1 MTTIAE
7 LILKADYRQV
17 TGATKAVDGLADTA
31 KTATST
37 IKSLALAMGAAF
49 GVREIIQAADAW
61 RNLTNRLTLVTTSTE
76 QLGAAQE
83 QLFDIAQRTRASL
96 SATAEVYQRL
106 AQNAGALG
114 LTLDDV
120 GTVTERINKLI
131 AISGTSAQSA
141 EAALQQLGQAFAS
154 GTLRG
159 EELNSVMEQ
168 APALAMAIAEGMGV
182 TVGELR
188 KLGEEGKI
196 TAEAVV
202 KALEQQGDKIN
213 EQFAN
218 MVPTVGQAMTQMGN
232 SMTRFI
238 GRVDELSGSTT
249 GLGSVI
255 SDLSRVI
262 DNINLG
268 PVVEFT
274 QKWGTAISGIIDDI
288 NNNLIPATTG
298 KSGFIELLT
307 RGFMDLPV
315 NVRAAVG
322 LVNAELVNF
331 YDNTIAR
338 LDRAGQRMRAVVGK
352 GTWSEA
358 NDAFDETVRKNNALR
373 DAAIDRIFEERDA
386 TINLSN
392 EKRRLYELEQEIFG
406 RGGILEPTNALK
418 DKPTP
423 NPRIN
428 PNETDA
434 EKKKREELQKKAEA
448 QAIYWQNEITEQLDH
463 IAQVSET
470 ENAAWRDRQAML
482 EEMFASETE
491 AEMLRYQAKKDMLAE
506 YLESAG
512 LSEEEA
518 RIKRETLET
527 EHQERMAQI
536 DRKAYDLKMTHTKKA
551 LGDLSGLMNTHSR
564 KLFEIGKAAAIAN
577 ALISAKESVVDAWKW
592 GNKVGGPPLGAA
604 FAAAAAAA
612 QAANISAIASTNFRG
627 GGSVGGGGGGGG
639 AVDTSGISS
648 QQAAP
653 VRAAVVDFR
662 IQSRGIWRDDDV
674 AELMQVIG
682 NRVKDGA
689 KFGKVE
695 FLTA

>member
-17 TGATKAVDGLADTA
+17 TGATKAVYGLADTA
-31 KTATST
+31 KSATST
-37 IKSLALAMGAAF
+37 LKTLAATVGAAF
-49 GVREIIQAADAW
+49 GVREIVQAADAW

-114 LTLDDV
+114 LTLDEV

-154 GTLRG
+154 GMLRG

-232 SMTRFI
+232 SLKRFI
-238 GRVDELSGSTT
+238 GRVDEVSGSTT
-249 GLGSVI
+249 GLGSAI
-255 SDLSRVI
+255 TGLSAAI
-262 DNINLG
+262 DDINLG
-268 PVVEFT
+268 PVVEVT
-274 QKWGTAISGIIDDI
+274 NAWGSAIRNIVNDIARIMPKVEGDNGITGLMYRAFVELPTNARTAFRLIGAHVEEFYR
-288 NNNLIPATTG
+288 NLEA
-298 KSGFIELLT
+298 
-307 RGFMDLPV
+307 
-315 NVRAAVG
+315 RAAGAGKRISSALFSGAVEAG
-322 LVNAELVNF
+322 AEWDKANKEQG
-331 YDNTIAR
+331 AR
-338 LDRAGQRMRAVVGK
+338 IDANRKAREEL
-352 GTWSEA
+352 EA
-358 NDAFDETVRKNNALR
+358 Q
-373 DAAIDRIFEERDA
+373 IFRERDA
-386 TINLSN
+386 ELALAKA
-392 EKRRLYELEQEIFG
+392 KRDIYEAEQKFL
-406 RGGILEPTNALK
+406 GGDTGALGAPVAGK
-418 DKPTP
+418 RAPAV
-423 NPRIN
+423 
-428 PNETDA
+428 E
-434 EKKKREELQKKAEA
+434 EKKKKERLLDLADLRLSLEDQIQTEVNA
-448 QAIYWQNEITEQLDH
+448 QME
-463 IAQVSET
+463 
-470 ENAAWRDRQAML
+470 RRAML

-518 RIKRETLET
+518 RIKREALEA

-536 DRKAYDLKMTHTKKA
+536 DRKASDLKMTHTKKA

-627 GGSVGGGGGGGG
+627 GGGVGGGGGG

-682 NRVKDGA
+682 DRVKDGA

>member
-114 LTLDDV
+114 LTLDEV

-141 EAALQQLGQAFAS
+141 EAALTQLGQAFAS

-315 NVRAAVG
+315 NVRAAAG

-406 RGGILEPTNALK
+406 GDSGALGASVAGK
-418 DKPTP
+418 RAPAVD
-423 NPRIN
+423 
-428 PNETDA
+428 D
-434 EKKKREELQKKAEA
+434 KKKKERLTDLADLRLSLEDQMQTEVNA
-448 QAIYWQNEITEQLDH
+448 QM
-463 IAQVSET
+463 
-470 ENAAWRDRQAML
+470 DRRAML

-518 RIKRETLET
+518 RIKRETLEA

-536 DRKAYDLKMTHTKKA
+536 SADALAKDKTTLSNRLGTTEKFLSDVYNATGRHSNRMT
-551 LGDLSGLMNTHSR
+551 
-564 KLFEIGKAAAIAN
+564 KLIQT
-577 ALISAKESVVDAWKW
+577 
-592 GNKVGGPPLGAA
+592 VG
-604 FAAAAAAA
+604 AA
-612 QAANISAIASTNFRG
+612 QATVNAYVAASQALADPSVPFFAKFAAVAQVIATGMGLANAIKSG
-627 GGSVGGGGGGGG
+627 GKAGAGAAGGG

-682 NRVKDGA
+682 DRVKDGA

>member
-31 KTATST
+31 KATTST

-61 RNLTNRLTLVTTSTE
+61 RSLTNRLTLVTTSTE

-182 TVGELR
+182 TVGQLR
-188 KLGEEGKI
+188 SLGEEGKI

-202 KALEQQGDKIN
+202 NALEKQGDKIN
-213 EQFAN
+213 EQFAS

-249 GLGSVI
+249 GLGGAI
-255 SDLSRVI
+255 TGLSSAI
-262 DNINLG
+262 DDINLG
-268 PVVEFT
+268 PVVEVT
-274 QKWGTAISGIIDDI
+274 NAWGSAMRNIVNDIARIMPKIEGDNGISG
-288 NNNLIPATTG
+288 LLYRA
-298 KSGFIELLT
+298 FVELPT
-307 RGFMDLPV
+307 
-315 NVRAAVG
+315 NARAAFRLIGAHVEEFYRNLEARAAG
-322 LVNAELVNF
+322 AGKRISSALFSGAVEAGAEWDKANKEQG
-331 YDNTIAR
+331 AR
-338 LDRAGQRMRAVVGK
+338 IDANRRAREELESQ
-352 GTWSEA
+352 
-358 NDAFDETVRKNNALR
+358 
-373 DAAIDRIFEERDA
+373 IFRERDA
-386 TINLSN
+386 ELALAKARREIYEAEQKFLSGDAGSLGAPVAG
-392 EKRRLYELEQEIFG
+392 KRA
-406 RGGILEPTNALK
+406 PAV
-418 DKPTP
+418 D
-423 NPRIN
+423 
-428 PNETDA
+428 
-434 EKKKREELQKKAEA
+434 EKKKKERLIDLRDLRLSLEDHMQTEVNA
-448 QAIYWQNEITEQLDH
+448 QME
-463 IAQVSET
+463 
-470 ENAAWRDRQAML
+470 RRAML
-482 EEMFASETE
+482 EEIFASETE

-506 YLESAG
+506 YLENAG
-512 LSEEEA
+512 LAEEEA
-518 RIKRETLET
+518 RIKREALET

-536 DRKAYDLKMTHTKKA
+536 AADALAKDKTTLSNRLGSTEKFLSDVYNATGRHSNRMT
-551 LGDLSGLMNTHSR
+551 
-564 KLFEIGKAAAIAN
+564 KLIQT
-577 ALISAKESVVDAWKW
+577 
-592 GNKVGGPPLGAA
+592 VG
-604 FAAAAAAA
+604 AA
-612 QAANISAIASTNFRG
+612 QATVNAYVAASQALADPSVPFFAKFAAVAQVIATGMGLANAIKSG
-627 GGSVGGGGGGGG
+627 GKAGAGGGGGG
-639 AVDTSGISS
+639 AIDTSGISS

-682 NRVKDGA
+682 DRVKDGA